1 LGLAIS
7 LWDKQFFLSGEWR
20 MELKKKFVSDF
31 SKKKYL
37 PMIGKLLL
45 IHCPIKFDWS

>member
-7 LWDKQFFLSGEWR
+7 LWDKQFFLSEEWR

-31 SKKKYL
+31 SKKK
-37 PMIGKLLL
+37 
-45 IHCPIKFDWS
+45 KFAHDWKTPFNTLSNKI